1 MPEIY
6 SFEIY
11 GRHLDLIQREVDQS
25 ICLPRS
31 SYPRT

>member
-11 GRHLDLIQREVDQS
+11 GRHLDLIQREVD
-25 ICLPRS
+25 
-31 SYPRT
+31 